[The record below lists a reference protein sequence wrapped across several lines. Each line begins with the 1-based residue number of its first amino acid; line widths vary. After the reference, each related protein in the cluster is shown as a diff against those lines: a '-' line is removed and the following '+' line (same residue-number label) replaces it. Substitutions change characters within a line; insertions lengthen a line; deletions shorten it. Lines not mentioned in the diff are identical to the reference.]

1 MSIITIKEEN
11 YLIYDYN
18 HGEFHTRP
26 EIRVNDEDYKRIID
40 NIKEFNDDKQSFTL
54 ARGYCRF
61 LLAFG
66 TVESGARPIR
76 RRQHFSGGID
86 RR

>member
-26 EIRVNDEDYKRIID
+26 EVRVNDEDYKRIID
-40 NIKEFNDDKQSFTL
+40 NIKEFKTIWD
-54 ARGYCRF
+54 YI
-61 LLAFG
+61 LLFNQTG
-66 TVESGARPIR
+66 LVVLMEVNY
-76 RRQHFSGGID
+76 
-86 RR
+86 